1 MTQCF
6 VQRNFAKQ
14 YNRISSGT
22 EIRVYSCTCCDQGW
36 RYDFVLTSQLADPLA
51 PFCPDNRKFPAKE
64 LNTYRLL
71 PYMSGWTIGF
81 TTQRVAKWQ
90 DIWDSYLEQIVT
102 FFQSF
107 SYLQRDIISVRLE
120 YLSSMLVSTDT
131 CSIHVVCTIIRCDPL
146 VSCTELCAVWHV
158 INRWLHCTPHGKLC
172 MADIHKNSHLWPEN

>member
-1 MTQCF
+1 MILCF

-14 YNRISSGT
+14 YNCISSGT
-22 EIRVYSCTCCDQGW
+22 EIRVYSCTCCDQGR

-81 TTQRVAKWQ
+81 TTQRVAKWR
-90 DIWDSYLEQIVT
+90 DIWASCLEQIVT
-102 FFQSF
+102 FFPIIQLPAAWYHF
-107 SYLQRDIISVRLE
+107 SKIRI
-120 YLSSMLVSTDT
+120 LSSMLVSTDT
-131 CSIHVVCTIIRCDPL
+131 CSIHVVCTIIRWDPL
-146 VSCTELCAVWHV
+146 VSCTGLCAVWRV

-172 MADIHKNSHLWPEN
+172 MADIHKNSHLWPES